1 MPCPSARQ
9 VALRE
14 LRVVLDI
21 RAEAAALRHFYDD
34 EDLSE
39 DDLDVLH
46 AALYERV
53 LGSRYFDR
61 PSSYRRRS
69 DRWNS
74 LLYDTTLLNKDEFL
88 QHFRLEREAFF
99 ILVDLVRYHPA
110 LVSAGNC
117 PFRGGAEL
125 HMLVLLK
132 CLGSFGN
139 DNAWSK
145 QALFLGLGKG
155 TIGIYLH
162 RASAALL
169 TLETSTIAWPDEC
182 ERSQISR
189 RICRKYGFVICI
201 GIVDGTLL
209 PLEYK
214 P

>member
-1 MPCPSARQ
+1 MPRPSACQ

-14 LRVVLDI
+14 LRVVLDL

-39 DDLDVLH
+39 DGLDVLH
-46 AALYERV
+46 AASYGRV

-69 DRWNS
+69 DCWKN
-74 LLYDTTLLNKDEFL
+74 LLYETTLLNKDEFL
-88 QHFRLEREAFF
+88 EHFRLERVAFF
-99 ILVDLVRYHPA
+99 RLVDLVRYHRA

-117 PFRGGAEL
+117 PFRGEAEL

-139 DNAWSK
+139 DNTWST

-155 TIGIYLH
+155 IIGDYLR
-162 RASAALL
+162 RASATLL
-169 TLETSTIAWPDEC
+169 ALETSTIAWPDEC

-189 RICRKYGFVICI
+189 RICRKMAS
-201 GIVDGTLL
+201 
-209 PLEYK
+209 
-214 P
+214 